1 MTKNSFN
8 DLLHVVDLCG
18 TQKKIF
24 FCHNYDD
31 NDTPVLCPVRFSLI
45 LKLLNNPFFFGWYTQ
60 NEHCELIT
68 VQLPR
73 TGNQNYFEQKKHMV

>member
-1 MTKNSFN
+1 MTEISFN
-8 DLLHVVDLCG
+8 DLLHVVDLCD
-18 TQKKIF
+18 TNFFYLF

-45 LKLLNNPFFFGWYTQ
+45 LKLLNDLVFFGWYTQ

-73 TGNQNYFEQKKHMV
+73 TGNLKLF